1 MNGEASRYYEQSMAR
16 LEILYDEDQPDA
28 VIYGYTED
36 AKPYLLFKQDVSTA
50 EGEEG
55 YWQNIEMSNYF
66 EKESITV
73 VSP

>member
-1 MNGEASRYYEQSMAR
+1 M
-16 LEILYDEDQPDA
+16 DD
-28 VIYGYTED
+28 
-36 AKPYLLFKQDVSTA
+36 A

-66 EKESITV
+66 EKNSITV